1 MTNDN
6 KADDV
11 LSRLEAEAFK
21 QDSLEVPEEEPEV
34 SIWSIPKRARNRF
47 VALFLLFIS
56 TIHFTFYLCYPKTY
70 VISPSFINLFTQIGY
85 VSTMMAFILV
95 VIEEAIRS
103 AYRKYNRWQITRR
116 QEQERKVIRSFLS
129 RIEKQKGENRP

>member
-11 LSRLEAEAFK
+11 LSILEAEAFK

-47 VALFLLFIS
+47 IFFFLLFTSVLHLI
-56 TIHFTFYLCYPKTY
+56 FYLRYPETY
-70 VISPSFINLFTQIGY
+70 IISPSFLNLFTQIGY
-85 VSTMMAFILV
+85 VSTMMAFMLV
-95 VIEEAIRS
+95 VIEEATRS
-103 AYRKYNRWQITRR
+103 VYRKAKRWRITRK
-116 QEQERKVIRSFLS
+116 QEKERKVIRNVLS
-129 RIEKQKGENRP
+129 RIEKQKGENQP